1 MVDAGHNHWWLFS
14 VGGSF
19 LLYGTVRLRLGLP
32 SANRKRLTQGQFI
45 RHCLLPLAFA
55 ATLFTVWYHQI
66 QANPQLIHGLT
77 FFSYC
82 PWLSRTISPDSLFDF
97 SSLLGIAV
105 FFNIV
110 AFALGKLVDAFG
122 PSYRKQGFERYAR
135 WWKEFGALMMTAV
148 VAAGLVWCWIHV
160 FSAIDGRSSVY
171 ACFAMPAL
179 LAVLTLS
186 EVYYIGVA
194 SYFTDEMDRE
204 FWARAGA
211 WDLIV
216 ISAWIA
222 ISALSLYGPML
233 IVQIGP
239 IAKAALLGTGAAAG
253 GIAAKIGRSALSG
266 ALAGAKE
273 EKQKQSVPSRL
284 LSSFAL
290 PVALLV
296 FAVILMAFLAYLATW
311 LIWAIGVTLGHSAF
325 LVEILEAVS
334 AQVDLTSLL
343 QACEPQQILDSAP
356 IWCVAAAA
364 ILLWLVQDG
373 MGRVIHVNKFS
384 LHAAYGNRIIRAYLG
399 ASRGRERKPHPFTGF
414 DPHDNVCMTE
424 FAGDDVKRPLH
435 IVNIALNLVRGEN
448 LAWQERKAASFT
460 ASALHCGGYDVDYRP
475 TAKYGGGE
483 GMTLGTAITI
493 SGAAFSPNAG
503 YHSSPLLTF
512 VMAFFNV
519 RLGWWL
525 GNPRFDQA
533 REPGPTHAASP
544 LVAETF
550 GLTDDKNKWVYLS
563 DGGHFDNLGLYEM
576 VARRVRQIVV
586 IDASADPKYQFED
599 LGNAIRKIRADFGIS
614 IKRMGAMKIG
624 RRVAGGAYCATFS
637 INYSEAH
644 KIGNEPKTYDG
655 RLLYIKPAL
664 NGSEPE
670 DVTQY
675 ATSSSDFPHDTTAD
689 QFFTESQFE
698 SYRVLGMHELESIVD
713 GKAVTTVGELIKLG
727 ETHNSAA
734 KP

>member
-1 MVDAGHNHWWLFS
+1 
-14 VGGSF
+14 
-19 LLYGTVRLRLGLP
+19 
-32 SANRKRLTQGQFI
+32 
-45 RHCLLPLAFA
+45 
-55 ATLFTVWYHQI
+55 
-66 QANPQLIHGLT
+66 
-77 FFSYC
+77 
-82 PWLSRTISPDSLFDF
+82 
-97 SSLLGIAV
+97 
-105 FFNIV
+105 
-110 AFALGKLVDAFG
+110 
-122 PSYRKQGFERYAR
+122 
-135 WWKEFGALMMTAV
+135 
-148 VAAGLVWCWIHV
+148 
-160 FSAIDGRSSVY
+160 
-171 ACFAMPAL
+171 
-179 LAVLTLS
+179 
-186 EVYYIGVA
+186 
-194 SYFTDEMDRE
+194 
-204 FWARAGA
+204 
-211 WDLIV
+211 
-216 ISAWIA
+216 
-222 ISALSLYGPML
+222 
-233 IVQIGP
+233 
-239 IAKAALLGTGAAAG
+239 
-253 GIAAKIGRSALSG
+253 
-266 ALAGAKE
+266 
-273 EKQKQSVPSRL
+273 
-284 LSSFAL
+284 
-290 PVALLV
+290 
-296 FAVILMAFLAYLATW
+296 
-311 LIWAIGVTLGHSAF
+311 
-325 LVEILEAVS
+325 
-334 AQVDLTSLL
+334 
-343 QACEPQQILDSAP
+343 
-356 IWCVAAAA
+356 
-364 ILLWLVQDG
+364 
-373 MGRVIHVNKFS
+373 
-384 LHAAYGNRIIRAYLG
+384 
-399 ASRGRERKPHPFTGF
+399 
-414 DPHDNVCMTE
+414 
-424 FAGDDVKRPLH
+424 
-435 IVNIALNLVRGEN
+435 
-448 LAWQERKAASFT
+448 
-460 ASALHCGGYDVDYRP
+460 
-475 TAKYGGGE
+475 
-483 GMTLGTAITI
+483 MTLGTAITI

-713 GKAVTTVGELIKLG
+713 GKAVTTV
-727 ETHNSAA
+727 
-734 KP
+734 